1 MRQASK
7 ELYSDQIGGFFM
19 KRAGAISVF
28 VILMVSLIAAQAP
41 VVPDLGNRKITLNLW
56 THDDP
61 NRSVLEKGYIAEFMA
76 ANPNITVNYVTYPSN
91 RIFEALT
98 TAFAANQGP
107 DIFNVSI
114 GNAISFLDNGRI
126 APVDYK
132 ALGYK
137 SSSDV
142 EDDYLPGMLD
152 AVKRD
157 GDIYGLPLEITNMCL
172 FVNKKMFREA
182 GLDPEK
188 EYPKTWEDLIALSE
202 KIVKREGQIITRRGF
217 DFRYDAYPNLFIPMV
232 EQLGG
237 EYVSKDGKKAI
248 IGDEAWLKALTWMK
262 ELGPTGKNLG
272 APTYTAA
279 RTEFDKNNNTVAM
292 SFSGLYQEARMKAVN
307 PTFYNSGDWMVVPFP
322 QWKDAKK
329 KVTANYSGHYYMV
342 NSQSEKIKQQAAWIL
357 VKYMLDHSDQY
368 LEKVAIIQPMKK
380 LFTSATFKSMPYSD
394 VFMKDFANAKIVY
407 VGKGSSRL
415 STLLSEAIKSVM
427 VGGVD
432 PKAALEKLRKEAQAV
447 LDAAD

>member
-1 MRQASK
+1 
-7 ELYSDQIGGFFM
+7 M
-19 KRAGAISVF
+19 KRAGAALMF
-28 VILMVSLIAAQAP
+28 VLIFAGIAYAQAP
-41 VVPDLGNRKITLNLW
+41 VVPGLAGRKITIDLW
-56 THDDP
+56 THEDP
-61 NRSVLEKGYIAEFMA
+61 NRSVLEKGFIAEFMA
-76 ANPNITVNYVTYPSN
+76 ANPGITVNYVTYPSN

-114 GNAISFLDNGRI
+114 GNAVSFLDNGRI
-126 APVDYK
+126 APIDYK
-132 ALGYK
+132 ALGYRGPK
-137 SSSDV
+137 DV
-142 EDDYLPGMLD
+142 EDDYLPGMLE
-152 AVKRD
+152 AVTRD
-157 GDIYGLPLEITNMCL
+157 GEIYGLPLEITNMCL

-188 EYPKTWEDLIALSE
+188 DVPRTWEDLITLSE
-202 KIVKREGQIITRRGF
+202 KIVKRDGQIITRRGF

-262 ELGPTGKNLG
+262 ELGPSGKNLG
-272 APTYTAA
+272 SPTYAAA
-279 RTEFDKNNNTVAM
+279 RTEFDKNNGTVAM
-292 SFSGLYQEARMKAVN
+292 SFSGLYQEARMKAAN
-307 PTFYNSGDWMVVPFP
+307 PAFYNSGDWMVVPFP

-342 NSQSEKIKQQAAWIL
+342 NAQSSKIEQQVAWML
-357 VKYMLDHSDQY
+357 VKYMLDHADQY
-368 LEKVAIIQPMKK
+368 LDKVAIVQPMKK
-380 LFTSATFKSMPYSD
+380 LFDSATFKSMPYSD

-407 VGKGSSRL
+407 VGKGSAQL
-415 STLLSEAIKSVM
+415 STLLSETIKSVM

-432 PKAALEKLRKEAQAV
+432 PKAALEKLRKDAQAA